1 MKELLFWLNTNKIS
15 LNVAK
20 TEIKFFKTKYK
31 PHDPGLRL
39 KLCRKILN
47 RTNYVRYLVIKT
59 DENLNRK
66 IHIHDLASKL
76 NRANSVLSK
85 LKHFVS
91 SEILRSVYFAMFR
104 SHVNYVCLTCSL
116 TKYPHDKIFILQKK
130 APRIINFAPINFAH
144 NTLFK
149 YCRNLKM

>member
-1 MKELLFWLNTNKIS
+1 M
-15 LNVAK
+15 
-20 TEIKFFKTKYK
+20 
-31 PHDPGLRL
+31 
-39 KLCRKILN
+39 
-47 RTNYVRYLVIKT
+47 RYLVIKT

-104 SHVNYVCLTCSL
+104 SHVNDVCLTWSL
-116 TKYPHDKIFILQKK
+116 TKYPQDKIFILQKK
-130 APRIINFAPINFAH
+130 APRIINFPPSNFAH

-149 YCRNLKM
+149 NCRNLKL